1 LDANILLSDNEIGI
15 FWDDLG
21 WMPTTADYFDLREGK
36 EAQPALCAYGFD
48 ASVGNVI
55 ADAENPACAAKASF
69 QAVRKE
75 FKFEKG
81 QKVGMAVFFTNQ
93 TKPTRA
99 TIVGADDG
107 EIPEAFGAS
116 EIKKYYGEPGRV
128 NIYTGEIKYVGPKHI
143 EYSINSFTGCAGAIV
158 FLLDMDQPSSV
169 DQSDWGKAVAIHS
182 GAHPR
187 MSGRNY
193 GFFINEH
200 PTINKL

>member
-1 LDANILLSDNEIGI
+1 MLVLAMLLQMQRTPPVLPRLHFRRFAKNSNLKKGKR
-15 FWDDLG
+15 LG
-21 WMPTTADYFDLREGK
+21 WLF
-36 EAQPALCAYGFD
+36 C
-48 ASVGNVI
+48 
-55 ADAENPACAAKASF
+55 
-69 QAVRKE
+69 
-75 FKFEKG
+75 
-81 QKVGMAVFFTNQ
+81 FTNQ

-187 MSGRNY
+187 MSDRNY
-193 GFFINEH
+193 GFLINQH
-200 PTINKL
+200 PTLNKL